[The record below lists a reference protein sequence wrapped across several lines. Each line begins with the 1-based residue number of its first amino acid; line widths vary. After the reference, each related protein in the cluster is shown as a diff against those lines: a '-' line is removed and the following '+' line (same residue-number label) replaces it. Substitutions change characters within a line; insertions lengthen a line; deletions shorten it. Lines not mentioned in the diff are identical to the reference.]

1 MSREMKD
8 SEISWLGEV
17 PEEWNVEQ
25 IRLGFNEVN
34 DKNKN
39 GLVKNALKFKYGTI
53 IPKNNFN
60 ADTEEYVADT
70 ILNYNIVEPGD
81 IMINGLNLNFDFI
94 SIRSAMVNEK
104 GVITSAYLAIRPK
117 KNVILPKYANY
128 LFRGYDGCK
137 AFGSVK

>member
-60 ADTEEYVADT
+60 ADTENMSPIQY
-70 ILNYNIVEPGD
+70 
-81 IMINGLNLNFDFI
+81 
-94 SIRSAMVNEK
+94 
-104 GVITSAYLAIRPK
+104 
-117 KNVILPKYANY
+117 
-128 LFRGYDGCK
+128 
-137 AFGSVK
+137 